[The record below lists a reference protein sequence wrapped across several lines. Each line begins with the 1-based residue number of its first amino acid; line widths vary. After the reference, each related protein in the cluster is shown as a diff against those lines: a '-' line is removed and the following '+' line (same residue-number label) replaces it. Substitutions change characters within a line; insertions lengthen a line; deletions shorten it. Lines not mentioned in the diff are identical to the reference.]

1 MWKLPWKY
9 APQYK
14 RKWTPGSSQLGK
26 YGLQC
31 TMGLFEYRQTAPL
44 YQKVLYTHKAEVD
57 AIAQQKSLSQNNK
70 LCDCGWTP
78 FYASPRNTGSQVW
91 RTNQPTEWLTV
102 VETTRTC
109 KRFFKYFLRLSHL
122 ELGGI
127 RSGESWDGRR
137 WDEFPLQLLAN
148 ALNGDDEGDPAIW
161 KLQ

>member
-1 MWKLPWKY
+1 
-9 APQYK
+9 
-14 RKWTPGSSQLGK
+14 
-26 YGLQC
+26 
-31 TMGLFEYRQTAPL
+31 MGLFEYRQTAPL

-57 AIAQQKSLSQNNK
+57 AIAQQKSLSQNNFVIVVEHHF
-70 LCDCGWTP
+70 TP
-78 FYASPRNTGSQVW
+78 PLEILDLKVW

-102 VETTRTC
+102 VETTRTEDYSAC

>member
-1 MWKLPWKY
+1 
-9 APQYK
+9 
-14 RKWTPGSSQLGK
+14 
-26 YGLQC
+26 
-31 TMGLFEYRQTAPL
+31 MGLFEYRQTAPL

-78 FYASPRNTGSQVW
+78 FYVSPRNTGSQSV
-91 RTNQPTEWLTV
+91 TDEPTYWVTQGG
-102 VETTRTC
+102 RD
-109 KRFFKYFLRLSHL
+109 FLRLSHL